1 MKQIA
6 RTAAQK
12 LKARRSAR
20 LAAEADT
27 REPNGRLSRRI
38 QAKEARQGETERAV
52 KETVTEARMRV
63 LGLSVADCER
73 PEAGSVLGRIYL
85 DPRNKITESMYIAGI
100 RMGEDFHRYYRLAG
114 LGMPT
119 PQAFDIS
126 GRARALDPDGYK
138 PGENA
143 VEKKTEWAPFD
154 PHERLRRATDRMMQV
169 EGVLGMAD
177 ESGRPVTSVCKA
189 VCIRDEP
196 IYHGHMIEF
205 LKRGLHALVEHYGV
219 G

>member
-1 MKQIA
+1 MKPIA

-12 LKARRSAR
+12 LRARRAAR
-20 LAAEADT
+20 LAADAET

-38 QAKEARQGETERAV
+38 QAQEARQGETERAV

-63 LGLSVADCER
+63 LGLSMADCER
-73 PEAGSVLGRIYL
+73 PEAGSVLGRLYL
-85 DPRNKITESMYIAGI
+85 DGRNRISKAQFEAGC
-100 RMGEDFHRYYRLAG
+100 RMAEDFARYYALTGIPFPAASAIDLTRVHG
-114 LGMPT
+114 
-119 PQAFDIS
+119 I
-126 GRARALDPDGYK
+126 GRDPNPAAVRAAS
-138 PGENA
+138 NA
-143 VEKKTEWAPFD
+143 VIAIE
-154 PHERLRRATDRMMQV
+154 AT
-169 EGVLGMAD
+169 LGMAD

-219 G
+219 QGD

>member
-1 MKQIA
+1 MKPIA

-12 LKARRSAR
+12 LRARRAAR
-20 LAAEADT
+20 LAADAET

-73 PEAGSVLGRIYL
+73 PEAGSVLGRLYL
-85 DPRNKITESMYIAGI
+85 DPRNKLTKAQYEAGV
-100 RMGEDFHRYYRLAG
+100 RMGEDFARYYALTG
-114 LGMPT
+114 IPFPT
-119 PQAFDIS
+119 ASAIDLTRVHGI
-126 GRARALDPDGYK
+126 GRDPNPAAVRAASSAIMAI
-138 PGENA
+138 E
-143 VEKKTEWAPFD
+143 
-154 PHERLRRATDRMMQV
+154 AT
-169 EGVLGMAD
+169 LGMAD

-205 LKRGLHALVEHYGV
+205 LKCGLHALVEHYGV
-219 G
+219 QGD